1 MKKNLFLI
9 IACVTL
15 MVSCN
20 ESSKSSSSASALEDS
35 LQNII
40 DQKDQDLNE
49 LMGTLAEIQEGFALI
64 NEAEGR
70 VNALN
75 QSPEGGSATANIQE
89 NLLFIEQT
97 MEQNRKKIEDL
108 QSKLKQS
115 GANAAKLKAVVDQLT
130 EQLSLKSKEIDE
142 LRAQLAERDIR
153 IDQLDQAVSQL
164 KDENSQMQEVND
176 NNEQILRNQDA
187 QLNTAWYVYGTAREL
202 KDHKIL
208 DSGDVLQNKDF
219 DKEYF
224 TKIDIR
230 KTTVINFGSKSA
242 KILTTH
248 PENSYSLLKD
258 SKGEY
263 TLRITDA
270 YKFWSVS
277 KYLVVKVK

>member
-1 MKKNLFLI
+1 MKKIIYLI
-9 IACVTL
+9 AITAML
-15 MVSCN
+15 AACN
-20 ESSKSSSSASALEDS
+20 ESSKSSSAVAALEDS

-49 LMGTLAEIQEGFALI
+49 LMGTLAEIQEGFAQI

-70 VNALN
+70 VNTLN
-75 QSPEGGSATANIQE
+75 QSPDGAGATANIQE

-115 GANAAKLKAVVDQLT
+115 GANAAKLKTIVDQLT
-130 EQLSLKSKEIDE
+130 EQLATKSKEIDD

-153 IDQLDQAVSQL
+153 IDELDQSVAQL
-164 KDENSQMQEVND
+164 KDENAQVREEND
-176 NNEQILRNQDA
+176 NNAQILRNQDA
-187 QLNTAWYVYGTAREL
+187 QLNTAWYVYGTAHEL
-202 KDHKIL
+202 KEHKIL
-208 DSGDVLQNKDF
+208 DSGEVLQNQDF

-230 KTTVINFGSKSA
+230 KTTVINLGSKSA
-242 KILTTH
+242 KILTNH